1 MNSFRKG
8 LFFVL
13 TTALISGI
21 SIFLNSFAVASFE
34 PSLFTTLKNIV
45 VAVFLFSLF
54 FLLKD
59 LKELKLLSRKNWIQL
74 MTIGLIGGSIPF
86 LLFFNALAYT
96 TAINAAFLHKLLFVF
111 VAFLAV
117 VFLKER
123 INKKVLLASLL
134 LLLSVI
140 LLFGVSLSSF
150 SFFDLMI
157 LAATLLW
164 ATENIISKKV
174 LNELSAKTVAF
185 GRMFFGSLFL
195 MVFLLSTGK
204 ISLISTLTL
213 NHFPWLM
220 LTSIFLFAY
229 VFTWYNGLKR
239 IPASLATSILLL
251 GLPVTALLNSFFL
264 SKTLLPLQLIS
275 YFILF
280 SGIILLIKFQEKM
293 FFLNQNIL
301 GVKK

>member
-13 TTALISGI
+13 TTAFISGI

-34 PSLFTTLKNIV
+34 PSIFTTLKNMV

-59 LKELKLLSRKNWIQL
+59 LKELKLLSKKNWLQL
-74 MTIGLIGGSIPF
+74 MVIGLVGGSIPF

-117 VFLKER
+117 IFLKER
-123 INKKVLLASLL
+123 VNKKVLLSSLL
-134 LLLSVI
+134 LLLAVI
-140 LLFGVSLSSF
+140 LLFGINISSF

-164 ATENIISKKV
+164 AAENIISKKV

-195 MVFLLSTGK
+195 LVFLLFTEK
-204 ISLISTLTL
+204 ASLVFSLSL
-213 NHFPWLM
+213 NHFIWLM

-239 IPASLATSILLL
+239 IPVSLATSILLL
-251 GLPVTALLNSFFL
+251 GLPITALLNYFFL
-264 SKTLLPLQLIS
+264 YESILPLQFLS

-280 SGIILLIKFQEKM
+280 SGIILLIKFQEKI
-293 FFLNQNIL
+293 FFLNQNIF
-301 GVKK
+301 GAKK